1 MNFGMISRLLSILTC
16 NIKYIGCG
24 SIGNEAAP
32 HAARKAH
39 TDKLV
44 VGAKRHKQ
52 THMPA
57 SAPVSDAS
65 IATHLTTVVHTLKKL
80 GQEERKSAVQAANLV
95 ESKASQVY
103 SQEKAAIGKAATDA
117 RAQMEEEY
125 DFGFKPWVRK
135 HALKAPPAAA

>member
-1 MNFGMISRLLSILTC
+1 
-16 NIKYIGCG
+16 
-24 SIGNEAAP
+24 
-32 HAARKAH
+32 
-39 TDKLV
+39 
-44 VGAKRHKQ
+44 
-52 THMPA
+52 MPA

-65 IATHLTTVVHTLKKL
+65 ITTHLTTVVHTLKKL
-80 GQEERKSAVQAANLV
+80 GEAERKSVVQAANVV

>member
-1 MNFGMISRLLSILTC
+1 MNFGILTC
-16 NIKYIGCG
+16 YVKYFGSG
-24 SIGNEAAP
+24 SIGNEAVP
-32 HAARKAH
+32 HPARKAH
-39 TDKLV
+39 TNKLV

-57 SAPVSDAS
+57 SASVSDAS
-65 IATHLTTVVHTLKKL
+65 IATHLTTVVHTLKRL
-80 GQEERKSAVQAANLV
+80 GEEERKSVVQAANQV

-103 SQEKAAIGKAATDA
+103 SQEKAAIGKAATNA